1 MRLHSNYSAVAVW
14 LQLWTLQLGCGCSSL
29 IRNLW
34 SYGPAAVVYLR
45 LYSYN
50 HAALWFIH
58 TKCGTSWMRLF
69 WGTWGYLLLPV
80 FRAVW
85 ASTSISSCWQIP
97 ILGRWCEGGY
107 VCGECVG
114 WRWLSYGSVNV
125 KFPRWGF
132 IFTLVL
138 SMMDSMGSASL
149 RIWSSGSRTF
159 WYGLVASNQHL
170 KITATSLCYVQQ

>member
-1 MRLHSNYSAVAVW
+1 
-14 LQLWTLQLGCGCSSL
+14 
-29 IRNLW
+29 
-34 SYGPAAVVYLR
+34 
-45 LYSYN
+45 
-50 HAALWFIH
+50 
-58 TKCGTSWMRLF
+58 MRLF
-69 WGTWGYLLLPV
+69 LRRTWGYLSLLLPV

-85 ASTSISSCWQIP
+85 ASTFISSWWQIP
-97 ILGRWCEGGY
+97 ILGRWCEGSY

-114 WRWLSYGSVNV
+114 WRWLSCGSVNV
-125 KFPRWGF
+125 MFRRWGI

-170 KITATSLCYVQQ
+170 KLTATSLCYVQQCYVGHIGYHVSLYQGKISVQHELRDN